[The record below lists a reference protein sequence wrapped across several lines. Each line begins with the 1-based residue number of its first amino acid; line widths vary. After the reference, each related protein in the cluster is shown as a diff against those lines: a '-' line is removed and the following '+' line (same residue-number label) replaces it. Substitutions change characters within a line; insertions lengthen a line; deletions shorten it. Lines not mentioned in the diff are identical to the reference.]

1 MSTYKYKI
9 ESLKNV
15 KAYQQSDLPN
25 NSNGLETFYGLSRNV
40 VFCKRCLVSNQRP
53 TSTVEFKNKG
63 LSKQTIK
70 FDKNSVCSACQFQEM
85 KDNKINWAEREREL
99 KDLCDR
105 FRKKNKRYDCL
116 VPASGGKDSIY
127 TAYILKTKY
136 NMSPLTVTWS
146 PHIYTEIGF
155 KNLNN
160 MINAGFDNIL
170 FTPNGKLH
178 RKLSQLSFLNLCHPF
193 QPFIIG
199 QKLIGPKLAKLYD
212 IDLIFYGEN
221 QAEYGNNI
229 EENDKPTMDN
239 SFYFKKDKD
248 PILIGNVPLEKVL
261 KDNNFNSKSA
271 EPYTPLD
278 QKDYNNNLQM
288 HYLSYYLKWDPQ
300 ENYYFS
306 VENANFEPND
316 MRTEG
321 TFSRYSSIDDK
332 MDPLHYYT
340 TFIKFGIGRATY
352 EASFEIRTSKINR
365 EEGLYLVKKYED
377 EFPSR
382 YFSEILNY
390 LNISEEDFFKTIDNA
405 RSPHLWKFENN
416 NWILRHS
423 AN

>member
-1 MSTYKYKI
+1 MTLGDHFWFFWQKW
-9 ESLKNV
+9 
-15 KAYQQSDLPN
+15 
-25 NSNGLETFYGLSRNV
+25 TF
-40 VFCKRCLVSNQRP
+40 
-53 TSTVEFKNKG
+53 
-63 LSKQTIK
+63 
-70 FDKNSVCSACQFQEM
+70 
-85 KDNKINWAEREREL
+85 
-99 KDLCDR
+99 
-105 FRKKNKRYDCL
+105 
-116 VPASGGKDSIY
+116 
-127 TAYILKTKY
+127 
-136 NMSPLTVTWS
+136 
-146 PHIYTEIGF
+146 
-155 KNLNN
+155 
-160 MINAGFDNIL
+160 
-170 FTPNGKLH
+170 
-178 RKLSQLSFLNLCHPF
+178 
-193 QPFIIG
+193 
-199 QKLIGPKLAKLYD
+199 KLA
-212 IDLIFYGEN
+212 E
-221 QAEYGNNI
+221 
-229 EENDKPTMDN
+229 T
-239 SFYFKKDKD
+239 
-248 PILIGNVPLEKVL
+248 
-261 KDNNFNSKSA
+261 NFV
-271 EPYTPLD
+271 
-278 QKDYNNNLQM
+278 
-288 HYLSYYLKWDPQ
+288 Q